1 MVRLGTFYSVY
12 AYNRRHKLSIVTAAP
27 IAVQSAPHLHSC
39 SISSVAILQNL
50 TEARN
55 SLEELW
61 EKRKVK
67 LELGL
72 EHRVF
77 EVEVDKVS

>member
-1 MVRLGTFYSVY
+1 MSCLIILPSVD
-12 AYNRRHKLSIVTAAP
+12 
-27 IAVQSAPHLHSC
+27 
-39 SISSVAILQNL
+39 ILENL

-67 LELGL
+67 LDLSLELRCL
-72 EHRVF
+72 EHDSNQVRTA
-77 EVEVDKVS
+77 DTLNYL

>member
-1 MVRLGTFYSVY
+1 MNVLKFYF
-12 AYNRRHKLSIVTAAP
+12 
-27 IAVQSAPHLHSC
+27 SAHTE
-39 SISSVAILQNL
+39 ILENL

-67 LELGL
+67 LDLSLELRYL
-72 EHRVF
+72 EYDYDQVC
-77 EVEVDKVS
+77 

>member
-1 MVRLGTFYSVY
+1 MLLSTLKSDGTVAGISLTLPLL
-12 AYNRRHKLSIVTAAP
+12 LSP
-27 IAVQSAPHLHSC
+27 
-39 SISSVAILQNL
+39 AILQNL
-50 TEARN
+50 TEARS

>member
-1 MVRLGTFYSVY
+1 MMPLDIREVVKIDCLISVWIFTIN
-12 AYNRRHKLSIVTAAP
+12 ALLKF
-27 IAVQSAPHLHSC
+27 Q
-39 SISSVAILQNL
+39 ISVHTEILENL

-67 LELGL
+67 LDLSLELRYL
-72 EHRVF
+72 EYDYDQVCRC
-77 EVEVDKVS
+77 